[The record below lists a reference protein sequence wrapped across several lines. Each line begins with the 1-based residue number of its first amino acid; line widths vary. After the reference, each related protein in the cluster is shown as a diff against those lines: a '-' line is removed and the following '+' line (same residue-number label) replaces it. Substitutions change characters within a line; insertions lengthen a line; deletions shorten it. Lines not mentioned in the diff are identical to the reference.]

1 MLRNVPTL
9 AAISFF
15 LAICLGSDSDALTTR
30 VKEMKM
36 INLPA
41 PTLTSNVSIEATIKA
56 RRSVRDFSSKSP
68 TLKDMSQLLWAAQ
81 GITSLEGL
89 RTAPSAGALYPLEI
103 YLVAGSVKDLS
114 PGVYRYVPGK
124 PGLLTIKK
132 GDHRTALAGAA
143 LSQQSIV
150 TAPASLVIAAVYLR
164 TAIKYGKRA
173 GNYICIEAGHA
184 GQNIL
189 LQATARGLGSV
200 VIGAF
205 DEQNVQQV
213 LDLPTDHQPISIIP
227 TGFPRPPSPRR

>member
-1 MLRNVPTL
+1 MLRLSTFVVT
-9 AAISFF
+9 SF
-15 LAICLGSDSDALTTR
+15 LLVICWGPDSDALTTR
-30 VKEMKM
+30 VKKLKM
-36 INLPA
+36 ISLPA
-41 PTLTSNVSIEATIKA
+41 PTFTSDVSIESTIKA
-56 RRSVRDFSSKSP
+56 RRSIRDFSSESP
-68 TLKDMSQLLWAAQ
+68 TLKDMAQLLWAAQ

-114 PGVYRYVPGK
+114 PGVYRYVPSK
-124 PGLLTIKK
+124 QGLLTIKK
-132 GDHRTALAGAA
+132 GDHRTALAVAA
-143 LSQQSIV
+143 LSQQSID
-150 TAPASLVIAAVYLR
+150 TAPASLVIAAVYKR

-205 DEQNVQQV
+205 DEQIVQQV
-213 LDLPTDHQPISIIP
+213 LDLPADHQPITIIP
-227 TGFPRPPSPRR
+227 TGFPLPPSPKR